1 MENQQCAHACQMQP
15 LWKSEYIGG
24 FAEWDPTPCRG
35 CGRSGN
41 HTTIKHRNC
50 AMMELESSVAA
61 RVMTD
66 RAWERLERIIKN
78 AEYVID
84 EFDGECQLA
93 DAAVREMEDAIKMA
107 EEMAISQAVLCPL
120 RRALHKA
127 QETRDSVVLTRTN
140 RKQMLA
146 SLYRQRMAMCDLLNV
161 AEVREELAIETYL
174 ATRPTSRDTRLEAP
188 GSAAAQASERAR
200 WWQQEEFADPEELE
214 EDEEQRYQYFLE
226 DWKYRREQEIRD
238 PKLDFLRDCINSPL
252 VGLPPGCTRRVTVQ
266 DEEDSWAQTPTQVA
280 SSTPVHSIKIE
291 DDEEQEFVRRPTP
304 PSSPPMSSSPEMM
317 SSPRRLLWGH
327 TNERATRGI
336 SKRED
341 SSHPASDDSIE
352 EALGRAFRNIEK
364 SEHAGATA
372 ATGRARRTTGATR
385 QKRRVRPY

>member
-1 MENQQCAHACQMQP
+1 
-15 LWKSEYIGG
+15 
-24 FAEWDPTPCRG
+24 
-35 CGRSGN
+35 
-41 HTTIKHRNC
+41 
-50 AMMELESSVAA
+50 MELESSVAA

-84 EFDGECQLA
+84 EFDGECQRA

-107 EEMAISQAVLCPL
+107 EEMVISQAVLGPL
-120 RRALHKA
+120 RRALRKA
-127 QETRDSVVLTRTN
+127 EETRDSVVLTRIN
-140 RKQMLA
+140 QKKMLV

-214 EDEEQRYQYFLE
+214 EDEEQRYQYFLD
-226 DWKYRREQEIRD
+226 DWKYRRGQKIRD
-238 PKLDFLRDCINSPL
+238 PKLDFLRDCINSPS
-252 VGLPPGCTRRVTVQ
+252 VGLPPGCTHRVTVQ

-304 PSSPPMSSSPEMM
+304 PSSPPMSSSPETM

-327 TNERATRGI
+327 TNERATRH
-336 SKRED
+336 SMKRKD

-352 EALGRAFRNIEK
+352 EALGRASFRNIEK
-364 SEHAGATA
+364 SESAGATA

>member
-1 MENQQCAHACQMQP
+1 
-15 LWKSEYIGG
+15 
-24 FAEWDPTPCRG
+24 
-35 CGRSGN
+35 
-41 HTTIKHRNC
+41 
-50 AMMELESSVAA
+50 MMELESSVAA

-107 EEMAISQAVLCPL
+107 EEMAISQAVLGPL

-226 DWKYRREQEIRD
+226 DWKYRREQKIRD
-238 PKLDFLRDCINSPL
+238 PKLDFLRDL
-252 VGLPPGCTRRVTVQ
+252 Q

-317 SSPRRLLWGH
+317 LSPRRLLWGH

>member
-1 MENQQCAHACQMQP
+1 MQP

-84 EFDGECQLA
+84 EFDGECQRA

-107 EEMAISQAVLCPL
+107 EEMVISQAVLGPL
-120 RRALHKA
+120 RRALRKA
-127 QETRDSVVLTRTN
+127 EETRDSVVLTRIN
-140 RKQMLA
+140 QKKMLV

-214 EDEEQRYQYFLE
+214 EDEEQRYQYFLD
-226 DWKYRREQEIRD
+226 DWKYRR
-238 PKLDFLRDCINSPL
+238 
-252 VGLPPGCTRRVTVQ
+252 LPPGCTHRVTVQ

-291 DDEEQEFVRRPTP
+291 DDEEQKFVRRPTP
-304 PSSPPMSSSPEMM
+304 PSSPPMSSSPETM

-327 TNERATRGI
+327 TNERATRH
-336 SKRED
+336 SMKRKD
-341 SSHPASDDSIE
+341 SSRPASDDSIE

-364 SEHAGATA
+364 SESAGATA